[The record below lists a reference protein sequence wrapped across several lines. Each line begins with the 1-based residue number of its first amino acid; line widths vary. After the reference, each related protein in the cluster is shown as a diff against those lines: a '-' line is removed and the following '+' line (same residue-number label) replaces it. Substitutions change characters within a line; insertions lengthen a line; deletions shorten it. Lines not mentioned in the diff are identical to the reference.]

1 VLPSECNM
9 PDVSDLLASPAQKP
23 FLTHQLMGAEADF
36 PEKMLAYRR
45 NFVRLADKA
54 ARDYA
59 DVRKCVL
66 SLIQKQKSGTLEI
79 MEGRLLVSF
88 TTDRLED
95 CIITVRR
102 LFKYFERIK
111 SDPTQFPLDRLF
123 KRRVA
128 TLENSIVDVRDLIIH
143 LGPVHA
149 HIVPLHAHR
158 HVRKRELLDRHAE
171 LADRL
176 VEVWNRDNV
185 GKDHHPL
192 DQFERAQPLAQH
204 RRQQRQFQQHDQ
216 QPREHDTRC
225 DADRQP

>member
-143 LGPVHA
+143 LETDIYEGRIAAGEAIAPNLDEKTTTITLGASTLSVESLARAIRHFHNFARKFAEHHFAPAGTYEQMPRSGPM
-149 HIVPLHAHR
+149 
-158 HVRKRELLDRHAE
+158 K
-171 LADRL
+171 
-176 VEVWNRDNV
+176 
-185 GKDHHPL
+185 G
-192 DQFERAQPLAQH
+192 
-204 RRQQRQFQQHDQ
+204 
-216 QPREHDTRC
+216 
-225 DADRQP
+225 

>member
-1 VLPSECNM
+1 M

-143 LGPVHA
+143 LETDIYEGRIAAGEAIAPN
-149 HIVPLHAHR
+149 
-158 HVRKRELLDRHAE
+158 LDEKTTTITLGAST
-171 LADRL
+171 LS
-176 VEVWNRDNV
+176 V
-185 GKDHHPL
+185 
-192 DQFERAQPLAQH
+192 
-204 RRQQRQFQQHDQ
+204 
-216 QPREHDTRC
+216 
-225 DADRQP
+225 